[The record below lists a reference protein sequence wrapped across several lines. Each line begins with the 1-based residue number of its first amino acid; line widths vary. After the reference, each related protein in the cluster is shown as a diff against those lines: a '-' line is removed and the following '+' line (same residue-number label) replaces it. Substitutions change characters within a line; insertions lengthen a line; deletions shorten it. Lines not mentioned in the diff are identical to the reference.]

1 MLKSTLRWE
10 SIAHH
15 GLLLPVS
22 TGIHQRKDS
31 EQVHLCCLKNVSK
44 PISEY
49 SLSPY
54 ISLCGKEGH
63 TLRVNRIHAAMEVVG
78 SSDIVEFPARAK
90 IGRFYAST
98 SFLCNTTMSLSTV
111 ARGSPKR
118 LYLQLVLVRSL
129 VTESISSVTPDPP
142 PLPLTKPS
150 KSTKPR
156 LFPHPRPAGPPPR
169 RSKLPPTFGQ
179 NQLLPVSQSTRALL
193 ESIVA
198 KFDAPI
204 RYAFAYGSG
213 VFEQDGYANASSVE
227 TKTPMLDFM
236 FAVTH
241 PAHFHSIN
249 MQQHPNHYPL
259 HARMLGSSYVSRIE
273 EVGPG
278 VWFNAY
284 IPMKDAVRFMLL
296 DLLDLGADTP
306 ILVLFYID
314 NKIRC
319 YDSGQSML

>member
-1 MLKSTLRWE
+1 MS
-10 SIAHH
+10 
-15 GLLLPVS
+15 LLP
-22 TGIHQRKDS
+22 
-31 EQVHLCCLKNVSK
+31 
-44 PISEY
+44 
-49 SLSPY
+49 
-54 ISLCGKEGH
+54 
-63 TLRVNRIHAAMEVVG
+63 
-78 SSDIVEFPARAK
+78 
-90 IGRFYAST
+90 
-98 SFLCNTTMSLSTV
+98 TV
-111 ARGSPKR
+111 ARSTPKR
-118 LYLQLVLVRSL
+118 LYLQVALVRSL
-129 VTESISSVTPDPP
+129 VTESVSSMTPDPP
-142 PLPLTKPS
+142 PLPLSKPS

-169 RSKLPPTFGQ
+169 RSKLSPTFGQ

-213 VFEQDGYANASSVE
+213 VFEQDGYANTSSSSVE
-227 TKTPMLDFM
+227 AKTPMLDFM

-284 IPMKDAVRFMLL
+284 IPMKDAVRVMLL
-296 DLLDLGADTP
+296 DLIDLGANIP
-306 ILVLFYID
+306 NLID

-319 YDSGQSML
+319 DDSGQSML